1 MKAVSNADI
10 STDRMDFIAAARR
23 QSGRSADTPR
33 NFPAGFG
40 LRAAVLAGAVIVAAV
55 PVSPA
60 STHPATRGVAT
71 TVMLG
76 GPLSGVAPTVETT
89 CCFS

>member
-1 MKAVSNADI
+1 MKTVSNADI
-10 STDRMDFIAAARR
+10 RTDGMDFIAAAR
-23 QSGRSADTPR
+23 QSGRSVDTPR
-33 NFPAGFG
+33 NFPPSFG
-40 LRAAVLAGAVIVAAV
+40 LRAAVLAGVVIVAVV

-60 STHPATRGVAT
+60 STHPAARGMAS

-76 GPLSGVAPTVETT
+76 GPLSGVAPTAETT

>member
-1 MKAVSNADI
+1 M
-10 STDRMDFIAAARR
+10 
-23 QSGRSADTPR
+23 PR
-33 NFPAGFG
+33 NFPASFG

-60 STHPATRGVAT
+60 STHPATRGLVAS

>member
-1 MKAVSNADI
+1 
-10 STDRMDFIAAARR
+10 
-23 QSGRSADTPR
+23 
-33 NFPAGFG
+33 